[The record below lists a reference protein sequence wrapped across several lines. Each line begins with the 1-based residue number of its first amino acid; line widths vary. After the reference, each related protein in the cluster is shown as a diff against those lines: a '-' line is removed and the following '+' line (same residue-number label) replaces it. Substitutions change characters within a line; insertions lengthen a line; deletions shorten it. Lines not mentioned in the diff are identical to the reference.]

1 MFDRIKELMARW
13 HAMREVDSM
22 TDRDLDDL
30 GMTRSQV
37 NRFVRLPRDVPDRV
51 AAMAEIFG
59 LSAEDVKAD
68 HGRYL
73 DLLDTCGTCGHRGAC
88 KRMLDGDHKH
98 APDGFCP
105 NAAEFRDMAAV

>member
-1 MFDRIKELMARW
+1 MFDQIKELMARW

-30 GMTRSQV
+30 GMTRGQV
-37 NRFVRLPRDVPDRV
+37 NRFVRMPRDVPDRV
-51 AAMAEIFG
+51 AAMAGIFG
-59 LSAEDVKAD
+59 LSADQIKAD

-88 KRMLDGDHKH
+88 IRRLDGDP
-98 APDGFCP
+98 AQAQDRFCP
-105 NAAEFRDMAAV
+105 NAAEFRNMAAV